1 MRRSFCFHTF
11 HIFVM
16 CFMHLF
22 FTLFV
27 ALVRQCSATPTHS
40 VCLSS
45 KLVSQ
50 SHGTPWRKSWQ
61 GWLLKQQ
68 SWWVIFTLA
77 KIHWKMR
84 ALPGILLAALA
95 TLASSV
101 QPLFM
106 FILLSLSSSWSSLR
120 GFITS
125 PARAKT
131 PHDCR
136 SSSQVPVIIPNRP
149 KRGGQVGGRLNPG
162 WPVSPRGSLN
172 HWARDKNEDTWR
184 LSSWQHY
191 RQLFLNEYSTWQKE
205 WQNIWKLGFC
215 TYALND
221 SNLMMKNSFMT
232 Q

>member
-1 MRRSFCFHTF
+1 M
-11 HIFVM
+11 
-16 CFMHLF
+16 
-22 FTLFV
+22 
-27 ALVRQCSATPTHS
+27 ALPEEKVDKDGCW
-40 VCLSS
+40 SS
-45 KLVSQ
+45 KVDESYLLWLRFIGKWGLFQ
-50 SHGTPWRKSWQ
+50 AFFWQ
-61 GWLLKQQ
+61 LWPLWPLQ
-68 SWWVIFTLA
+68 
-77 KIHWKMR
+77 
-84 ALPGILLAALA
+84 
-95 TLASSV
+95 

-191 RQLFLNEYSTWQKE
+191 RQLFFWMNTLLDRK
-205 WQNIWKLGFC
+205 
-215 TYALND
+215 ND
-221 SNLMMKNSFMT
+221 KIFES
-232 Q
+232 

>member
-1 MRRSFCFHTF
+1 MLCHSHTF
-11 HIFVM
+11 
-16 CFMHLF
+16 
-22 FTLFV
+22 
-27 ALVRQCSATPTHS
+27 
-40 VCLSS
+40 CLS
-45 KLVSQ
+45 V
-50 SHGTPWRKSWQ
+50 
-61 GWLLKQQ
+61 KQTCL
-68 SWWVIFTLA
+68 WA
-77 KIHWKMR
+77 M
-84 ALPGILLAALA
+84 ALPEEKVDKDGCWSSKVDESYLLWLRFIGKWGLFQAFFWQLWP
-95 TLASSV
+95 LWPLQ

-136 SSSQVPVIIPNRP
+136 SSSRVPVIIPNRP

-191 RQLFLNEYSTWQKE
+191 RQLFLNEYSSWQKE
-205 WQNIWKLGFC
+205 WQNIWKLEFC

-221 SNLMMKNSFMT
+221 SDLMMKNSFMT